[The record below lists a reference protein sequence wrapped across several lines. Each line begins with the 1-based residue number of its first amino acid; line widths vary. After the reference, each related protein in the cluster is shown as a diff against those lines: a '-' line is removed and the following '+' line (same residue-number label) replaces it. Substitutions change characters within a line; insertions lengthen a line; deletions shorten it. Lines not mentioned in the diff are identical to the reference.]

1 MKGHNSFI
9 FSKDQGKVRITIPK
23 YNYRLDPGE
32 SYGGDGYGIHLV
44 THDINGKIIKTKKV
58 NEKSETRNF
67 KKIPNKNLICNG
79 GAIYHF
85 DENANFVK
93 KVDFENLK
101 LGNQDYFSY
110 FISDQLLEV
119 DQHKCIVF
127 LYEYENSI
135 VFYDIDNGK
144 AIRKFE
150 LKGRSEFIPIV
161 DDINKDGRMNLL
173 FADDSNELTCID
185 LGKGINILNK

>member
-1 MKGHNSFI
+1 M
-9 FSKDQGKVRITIPK
+9 
-23 YNYRLDPGE
+23 
-32 SYGGDGYGIHLV
+32 V

-67 KKIPNKNLICNG
+67 KKIPNENLICNG

-110 FISDQLLEV
+110 FISDQLLKI

-135 VFYDIDNGK
+135 VFYDIDNGQ

-161 DDINKDGRMNLL
+161 EDINKDGRMNLL
-173 FADDSNELTCID
+173 FADDSNQLTCID
-185 LGKGINILNK
+185 LGRGINILNK